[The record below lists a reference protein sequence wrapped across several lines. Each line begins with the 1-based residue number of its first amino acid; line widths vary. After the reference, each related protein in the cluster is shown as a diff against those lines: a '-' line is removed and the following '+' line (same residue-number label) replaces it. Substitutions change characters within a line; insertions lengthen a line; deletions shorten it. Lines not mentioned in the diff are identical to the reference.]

1 MLFTPNK
8 IYILVCEKHSG
19 KTNALMQWIKDKKNI
34 SGILSPVVHNERMF
48 YNIANSE
55 YFTMLA
61 TANEETLLVGKYA
74 FSKTAFDKANTIL
87 LDTKNKFIVIDE
99 IGPLELTG
107 KGFADTLKNIL
118 LQKNY
123 TNLLLVVRK
132 ELVDD
137 LVNFFLIDKENIQF
151 INIEDIVNNKIE
163 V

>member
-19 KTNALMQWIKDKKNI
+19 KTTALMQWVKDKKNMA
-34 SGILSPVVHNERMF
+34 GILSPVVNEERMF
-48 YNIANSE
+48 YNIANGE

-87 LDTKNKFIVIDE
+87 KEIKNQFVIIDE
-99 IGPLELTG
+99 IGPLELMG

-118 LQKNY
+118 QQKNY
-123 TNLLLVVRK
+123 ANLLLVVRNG
-132 ELVDD
+132 LVDD
-137 LVNFFLIDKENIQF
+137 MVEYFSIDVNEKQF
-151 INIEDIVNNKIE
+151 IGIDDFVKDKI
-163 V
+163 